1 MLIAGHAASADV
13 DFSQISDGAKI
24 DFLEATYEDALG
36 ACDRVVGRP
45 NVAPYPNDAIV
56 VANRLFDLVLAPVM
70 SVDPLSEGTDIDLNE
85 MLLTEAGKTAVRR
98 TLSRIVSV
106 KYPTLDSE
114 VWQSEACNYLRVVLH
129 GSESELSELSGVI
142 VDTIS
147 Q

>member
-114 VWQSEACNYLRVVLH
+114 VWQSEACYYLRVVLH

>member
-45 NVAPYPNDAIV
+45 NVAPYPNDTII
-56 VANRLFDLVLAPVM
+56 VANRLFDVVLAPVM
-70 SVDPLSEGTDIDLNE
+70 RADPIPEGTNFDLNE
-85 MLLTEAGKTAVRR
+85 MLLTEAGKTAVWR
-98 TLSRIVSV
+98 TLSQIASV
-106 KYPTLDSE
+106 KYPNLDPE
-114 VWQSEACNYLRVVLH
+114 VWQSEACNYLKIVFH
-129 GSESELSELSGVI
+129 GSENELFDLSTII
-142 VDTIS
+142 VDTIN